1 MEDYKLSL
9 TALEKRIN
17 RLMELHQIS
26 VESVNRLVQER
37 DDLVRQNEALKQD
50 IRQLQQEKEA
60 LRIVNAIPEQ
70 NEDRTEMKKRVKE
83 LMREVDECIALLNK

>member
-26 VESVNRLVQER
+26 IDNVNRLVQER

-60 LRIVNAIPEQ
+60 LRIVNAIPDEQ
-70 NEDRTEMKKRVKE
+70 EDRTEMKKRVKE
-83 LMREVDECIALLNK
+83 LMREVDECIAMLNK

>member
-50 IRQLQQEKEA
+50 IRHLQQEKEA

>member
-26 VESVNRLVQER
+26 VENVNRLVQER

-50 IRQLQQEKEA
+50 IRQLQQEREA

-70 NEDRTEMKKRVKE
+70 NEDRAEMKKRVKE